1 MICEPERKKQVSCLC
16 SVRAR
21 SRASTLRHPSLFL
34 DTGGQQRPPRATVP
48 VSACVCIREEEEG
61 AVGVRGP
68 VGKMLLYAVTEA
80 HALRVPHRLYY
91 LSLEKDVNNAHTYM
105 HTEIT
110 PQYPLLKRR

>member
-21 SRASTLRHPSLFL
+21 SRASTH
-34 DTGGQQRPPRATVP
+34 TGGQQRPPRATVP

-68 VGKMLLYAVTEA
+68 VGKMLLYAVTET